1 MSDGTHELP
10 VLIGPGDGEQET
22 LMLISAPDA
31 HGTVL
36 IRRWS
41 ASDWSAAPSS
51 TEMNAQKLFEWLEHA
66 LRARRTMNQSL
77 TQLRLW
83 LRQ

>member
-1 MSDGTHELP
+1 MSETPSELP
-10 VLIGPGDGEQET
+10 VLVGPGDGETET

-31 HGTVL
+31 HGTVH

-41 ASDWSAAPSS
+41 ASDWSLAPSS
-51 TEMNAQKLFEWLEHA
+51 HEMAAPKLYEWLEHA
-66 LRARRTMNQSL
+66 QRVGRTVNQSL